1 MHRSHLAPIY
11 ISSPQLSRLHR
22 HRSFILPNGQH
33 DKLHSEL
40 TNASFLTMCNSPCC
54 TISCLMD
61 AAKQNV
67 GRIVVSS
74 LILRILALIHCWI
87 YEHSPT
93 YIFLLTSSRWKLL
106 TEINK
111 YWPGCRQLAWFPRH
125 RVLPTHSWTTVTV
138 KLQTFQPHIHLNCRS
153 TSKLSHSIPWIRPQK
168 DALLLSIAL
177 SKPHLRTIA
186 PNVFLAWK
194 LCLSFAMALSNTW
207 NSFLSKI

>member
-1 MHRSHLAPIY
+1 MHLQSAIVTSSSSQVIYLAKWPAWLTALRVDQCIFFDDV
-11 ISSPQLSRLHR
+11 QFTMLH
-22 HRSFILPNGQH
+22 N
-33 DKLHSEL
+33 
-40 TNASFLTMCNSPCC
+40 
-54 TISCLMD
+54 
-61 AAKQNV
+61 
-67 GRIVVSS
+67 
-74 LILRILALIHCWI
+74 LALWMQLKKMLGALVYLVSFWGSWRLSTVYWI

-93 YIFLLTSSRWKLL
+93 YIFLLVTSRWKLL

-186 PNVFLAWK
+186 PNVF
-194 LCLSFAMALSNTW
+194 CLSFAMALSNTW
-207 NSFLSKI
+207 NSFLSK

>member
-1 MHRSHLAPIY
+1 MASMTNCTQSWPMHLFWRCAIRQVAQSY
-11 ISSPQLSRLHR
+11 TSWMQLTKMLGA
-22 HRSFILPNGQH
+22 L
-33 DKLHSEL
+33 L
-40 TNASFLTMCNSPCC
+40 
-54 TISCLMD
+54 CL
-61 AAKQNV
+61 
-67 GRIVVSS
+67 IC

-153 TSKLSHSIPWIRPQK
+153 TSKLSHSIPWVRSQK

-177 SKPHLRTIA
+177 SKMCKNARM
-186 PNVFLAWK
+186 V
-194 LCLSFAMALSNTW
+194 
-207 NSFLSKI
+207 KIPDKVP